1 MNLGSPYFLL
11 LTIGF
16 ALGCAWFIREGGRR
30 DFKRVAL
37 IDICLGAIVGGVLG
51 GRLLH
56 VVAEPLPSYALSE
69 SEKEHALSDASE
81 LDPAGRAAVE
91 LALSQSETVPAAWL
105 FIARMPAGSARDEAI
120 EQVARDPANV
130 PALLWYRAR
139 PAELPQFWKGGL
151 AYLGGLGLA
160 IALCLGVAFRHK
172 VQIRSLADLGAPA
185 IILGLVFGRLGCF
198 LGGCCYGQTCEP
210 AFWATAPSWYT
221 LPAGTVA
228 RYPTA
233 LLSAGF
239 AALLFFALKALLAR
253 RSFPGEVMLAM
264 FALYAPGRFLIEALR
279 ADPRGGAGGLST
291 SQLGALATGIPAL
304 AVWVWLRLRVR
315 SQKCEKT
322 GENSPAGPL
331 PGPG

>member
-16 ALGCAWFIREGGRR
+16 ALGCGWFVREGGRR
-30 DFKRVAL
+30 GVKRVAL
-37 IDICLGAIVGGVLG
+37 IDICLGAIIGGVLG

-69 SEKEHALSDASE
+69 SEKRFARDDAKE

-91 LALSQSETVPAAWL
+91 HALLQSETVPAAWL
-105 FIARMPAGSARDEAI
+105 FIARMPAGTARDEAI
-120 EQVARDPANV
+120 AQVARDPTNV

-139 PAELPQFWKGGL
+139 PLELPQFWKGGL
-151 AYLGGLGLA
+151 AYMGGLVLA
-160 IALCLGVAFRHK
+160 IVLCVGVAVRHK
-172 VQIRSLADLGAPA
+172 ASIRSLADLAAPA

-210 AFWATAPSWYT
+210 AFWATAPSWYE
-221 LPAGTVA
+221 LPAGTVS

-233 LLSAGF
+233 LLSAVF
-239 AALLFFALKALLAR
+239 AALLFVALRALLAR
-253 RSFPGEVMLAM
+253 RAFQGEVMLAM
-264 FALYAPGRFLIEALR
+264 FALYAPGRFVIEALR

-304 AVWVWLRLRVR
+304 GAWAWLRLRSL
-315 SQKCEKT
+315 SQECENT
-322 GENSPAGPL
+322 GEKLSPSTEQGKA
-331 PGPG
+331 